1 MKVFITGGSGHIG
14 SRVVNILVERKHH
27 IIALAR
33 SDASEKKLLDA
44 GVAEILRGTITDLD
58 VLKKGAE
65 SADAVIHCAF
75 NHDFNNFEQ
84 GIKNDCAAVTAM
96 AESLIGTNK
105 KIVISS
111 GMVLQPKEDGSMKD
125 ETCASDP
132 IISRGRGNTENVLK
146 SYTDKG
152 VNAAV
157 VRLPP
162 TVHGTNDHGFIAVVG
177 NTGKA
182 LGFVPYIG
190 EGTNSWCAVN
200 VLDAAELYV
209 KVIESEFSEEHFV
222 IAHAIQEFSIPFKS
236 IAENIGAKLN
246 LEAKSAKLEQ
256 ILPTVGFVAHAV
268 AFDVPAS
275 STATQKKFNWQPKN
289 LTLFEDIKE
298 NYFN

>member
-27 IIALAR
+27 VIALAR

-44 GVAEILRGTITDLD
+44 GVSEILRGTITDLD

-84 GIKNDCAAVTAM
+84 GIKNDRAAVTAM

-132 IISRGRGNTENVLK
+132 TISRGRGNTENVLK

-157 VRLPP
+157 IRLPP
-162 TVHGTNDHGFIAVVG
+162 TVHGTNDHGFITVVG

-200 VLDAAELYV
+200 VLDAAELVFYP
-209 KVIESEFSEEHFV
+209 
-222 IAHAIQEFSIPFKS
+222 IQD
-236 IAENIGAKLN
+236 NC
-246 LEAKSAKLEQ
+246 
-256 ILPTVGFVAHAV
+256 
-268 AFDVPAS
+268 
-275 STATQKKFNWQPKN
+275 
-289 LTLFEDIKE
+289 
-298 NYFN
+298 